1 MKISFSLWI
10 LLLGLFIGGCSTSR
24 TETSPAAWNSL
35 NSGMTR
41 QELIQKLGQPSS
53 RTAAGEDLWRQG
65 KWELR
70 VGYDERG
77 QAVSMVRQ
85 LVLQ

>member
-1 MKISFSLWI
+1 
-10 LLLGLFIGGCSTSR
+10 
-24 TETSPAAWNSL
+24 
-35 NSGMTR
+35 MTR